1 MKQPENE
8 NSEAEEQAFPPPLV
22 TETLQY
28 RLMMGNIAKQGS
40 QQGLDLQLHRSQ
52 GLSCD
57 GFQRH
62 ECIQGIGRQ
71 VFYYRRDP
79 IKQGRS
85 ILMPRL
91 IGGFWKTKIRLA

>member
-40 QQGLDLQLHRSQ
+40 QQGLDPKLRRSQ
-52 GLSCD
+52 GLRDS
-57 GFQRH
+57 FQRH
-62 ECIQGIGRQ
+62 ECIQGINS
-71 VFYYRRDP
+71 YYGWDP

-85 ILMPRL
+85 ML
-91 IGGFWKTKIRLA
+91 IGFWKPQNKTSIDELGLRP